1 MLTNKISNLC
11 QNLLNIIISIIPLSI
26 ILGSLAININVVL
39 ICLLGIVTYK
49 SRIFKMEHRIFL
61 YLIYSF
67 FFYLILI
74 TLFKNLPNLHVAPRY
89 ETHIF
94 KSFFFLRYLILFLVI
109 NRHITD
115 GNFNTKLFFISCAF
129 FVFLVAIDILV
140 QVSFGVNML
149 GYPITEGRP
158 SGLFG
163 SENIAGG
170 YLQKFSLFFIFFV
183 LSYFTP
189 KKTLYKIL
197 PFIFFMVP
205 IILTVN
211 RMSTVIY
218 VTSVFLFL
226 LIEKKLKEIL
236 ITFLISLVVL
246 FSVIKFTPVHSVYR
260 LDTAIKVFYK
270 TSVDIF
276 FNAPKL
282 FWSNTWKE
290 DERLTPGNNG
300 YVLHFNSGA
309 QVWKKNKIYGGG
321 IKSFQLNCEFIK
333 NQTCNSHPHN
343 YILEILT
350 DTGIVGL
357 VLIYSIFFLSLISY
371 FKFYINKFNSELRFI
386 SMPFFLITFFEFFP
400 LRSSGSFWTTNNA
413 VVIFLM
419 LAFLINVSKL
429 KSFNNK

>member
-1 MLTNKISNLC
+1 
-11 QNLLNIIISIIPLSI
+11 
-26 ILGSLAININVVL
+26 
-39 ICLLGIVTYK
+39 
-49 SRIFKMEHRIFL
+49 
-61 YLIYSF
+61 
-67 FFYLILI
+67 
-74 TLFKNLPNLHVAPRY
+74 
-89 ETHIF
+89 
-94 KSFFFLRYLILFLVI
+94 
-109 NRHITD
+109 
-115 GNFNTKLFFISCAF
+115 
-129 FVFLVAIDILV
+129 
-140 QVSFGVNML
+140 
-149 GYPITEGRP
+149 
-158 SGLFG
+158 
-163 SENIAGG
+163 
-170 YLQKFSLFFIFFV
+170 
-183 LSYFTP
+183 
-189 KKTLYKIL
+189 
-197 PFIFFMVP
+197 
-205 IILTVN
+205 
-211 RMSTVIY
+211 
-218 VTSVFLFL
+218 
-226 LIEKKLKEIL
+226 
-236 ITFLISLVVL
+236 LVVL
-246 FSVIKFTPVHSVYR
+246 FSIIKFTPVHSVYR